1 MIYDGDKY
9 IGAGALVDNNVVVT
23 AAHKV
28 RDYTRQGYLDRISE
42 LFPDKELVCINGSW
56 FVQPAKTTRQL

>member
-42 LFPDKELVCINGSW
+42 LFLA
-56 FVQPAKTTRQL
+56 QAKKQLQSSRPTSQ

>member
-28 RDYTRQGYLDRISE
+28 RDYTRQGYLSRISE
-42 LFPDKELVCINGSW
+42 LYLAQTGKRI
-56 FVQPAKTTRQL
+56 

>member
-28 RDYTRQGYLDRISE
+28 RDYTRQGYLVRISE
-42 LFPDKELVCINGSW
+42 LDVSGKERKINLKSSCL
-56 FVQPAKTTRQL
+56 PSN